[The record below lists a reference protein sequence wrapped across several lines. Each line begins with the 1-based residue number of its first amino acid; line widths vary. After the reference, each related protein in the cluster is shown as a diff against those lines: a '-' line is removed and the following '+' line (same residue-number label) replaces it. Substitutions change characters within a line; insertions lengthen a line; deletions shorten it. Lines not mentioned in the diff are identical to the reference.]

1 MLTLLSGRS
10 RPTSAG
16 WPIPSHVKRLD
27 VPGDLL
33 SAELTLADRLADGD
47 CVLCVPGDV
56 IARNA
61 QVVDGAA
68 VVNDVNTDRIDRQPR
83 CSLVIGSVVERGCHV
98 ISGFVVV
105 RIDAKSA

>member
-10 RPTSAG
+10 RRTSAG

-56 IARNA
+56 IARNGE
-61 QVVDGAA
+61 VVDGAA
-68 VVNDVNTDRIDRQPR
+68 IVNDVNTDRIDRQPR
-83 CSLVIGSVVERGCHV
+83 WSLGIGSVARPRCPAVSG
-98 ISGFVVV
+98 ISV
-105 RIDAKSA
+105 